1 MTEPVKSATK
11 TIGETLAELFSNI
24 KTCEQEIYPRLDTP
38 SVLNLDIIFK
48 QFEAEGKFLLKSAML
63 GSKEEFD
70 NSVKI
75 LREQTPTVV
84 NGLIES
90 STKILDEVLERVKK
104 EEALADSAP

>member
-1 MTEPVKSATK
+1 MTEQVKSVPK

-24 KTCEQEIYPRLDTP
+24 KTSEQDIYPRLDTA
-38 SVLNLDIIFK
+38 SILNLDIIFK

-63 GSKEEFD
+63 GSKDEFD
-70 NSVKI
+70 NSVKL

-90 STKILDEVLERVKK
+90 SSKILNEVLERVKK
-104 EEALADSAP
+104 EEELSETAA